1 MNTVKYRN
9 LVKEDYEPIKHLI
22 GEAFGFNEFITD
34 KNFLNSVL
42 NFYLHSCIL
51 GSSFSKVAE
60 KDNKVIGVI
69 LGDSEKDKNRL
80 KRFHNTVSFSYNT
93 LKLFLTNK
101 ENKEF
106 LKAFIQVKKTYK
118 ELIQG
123 KEDQFQG
130 CIQLF
135 IVSEESRGLGVGK
148 YLLNDLFQ
156 YMKKEEVTS
165 LYLYTDNA
173 CNYAFYDRQNF
184 QRIQEKAVDFG
195 AKEEDFNVFLYRY
208 NFNS

>member
-1 MNTVKYRN
+1 MNTVKYRS

-80 KRFHNTVSFSYNT
+80 KSVHNNFSFAYNT
-93 LKLFLTNK
+93 LKLFMTNK
-101 ENKEF
+101 ENREF
-106 LKAFIQVKKTYK
+106 LKSFIKVKKTYK

-123 KEDQFQG
+123 KEDRFQG

-148 YLLNDLFQ
+148 TLMNYLFE
-156 YMKKEEVTS
+156 YMKTEDVTS
-165 LYLYTDNA
+165 LYLYTDNN
-173 CNYAFYDRQNF
+173 CNYRFYDKQNF
-184 QRIQEKAVDFG
+184 KRVTEKEIAFESI
-195 AKEEDFNVFLYRY
+195 EENLNIFLYRY
-208 NFNS
+208 DFN

>member
-1 MNTVKYRN
+1 MNTVKYRS

-60 KDNKVIGVI
+60 KDNKVIGFI

-80 KRFHNTVSFSYNT
+80 KSVHNNFSFAYNT
-93 LKLFLTNK
+93 LKLFMTNK
-101 ENKEF
+101 ENREF
-106 LKAFIQVKKTYK
+106 LKSFIKVKKTYK

-123 KEDQFQG
+123 KEDRFQG

-148 YLLNDLFQ
+148 TLMNYLFE
-156 YMKKEEVTS
+156 YMKTEDVTS
-165 LYLYTDNA
+165 LYLYTDNN
-173 CNYAFYDRQNF
+173 CNYRFYDKQNF
-184 QRIQEKAVDFG
+184 KRVTEKEIAFESI
-195 AKEEDFNVFLYRY
+195 EENLNIFLYRY
-208 NFNS
+208 DFN

>member
-1 MNTVKYRN
+1 MNTVKYRS

-22 GEAFGFNEFITD
+22 GEAFGFNKFITD
-34 KNFLNSVL
+34 KKFLNSIL

-80 KRFHNTVSFSYNT
+80 KKFHNTVSFAFNT
-93 LKLFLTNK
+93 MKLFITNK
-101 ENKEF
+101 ENREF
-106 LKAFIQVKKTYK
+106 LKAFIKVQKTYK

-123 KEDQFQG
+123 KEDHFQG

-135 IVSEESRGLGVGK
+135 IVSKESRGLGVGK
-148 YLLNDLFQ
+148 YLLNHLFQ
-156 YMKKEEVTS
+156 YMTKEDVTS
-165 LYLYTDNA
+165 LYLYTDNE
-173 CNYAFYDRQNF
+173 CNYTFYDKQNF
-184 QRIQEKAVDFG
+184 QRIQEKAVNFG
-195 AKEEDFNVFLYRY
+195 PKEEDFNVFLYRY
-208 NFNS
+208 DFN